1 MYKVLA
7 DDKIVIYD
15 SSLADNKLISAVI
28 TKEINKS
35 GSFVFS
41 IYPDHFFYDN
51 FVRHKTVITVYKLDK
66 IIFRGRVLSD
76 TGDYFNKKTITCEGE
91 LGFFNDSVIRP
102 YDYTGTPEELLK
114 QLVDVH
120 NQQVDDFKRFKIG
133 TVTVVDPNDY
143 IIRSNEAYDTTFKN
157 LTAKLIESQLGG
169 YFYITHGEDGTDPIP
184 TINYLADLTNEC
196 TQSIEF
202 GKNLRDYAR
211 VSKSEDF
218 CTALLPLGATIET
231 EDSEATNER
240 VTIKD
245 VNNGLDFIVN
255 EKAVTDYGFILKT
268 VEFSD
273 ITEARNLLRKAEL
286 YLIEASSESMTL
298 ELKAVD
304 LNLLD
309 RNIESFNLGDLI
321 RVTSQPHNIDRR
333 MLCNKISIDLLN
345 PGNDEIALGDTLK
358 TYTQAMATDIKNLG
372 KNLNAQI
379 KTDIVNMQKTAKGLY
394 ETLVETETGGQ
405 IVYLHDKPILENSTV
420 LLRVSTEGV
429 EVSSDQGN
437 TWFGLLVNGDMIAN
451 IIQAGGVVVNGEIH
465 ATSGTLENM
474 TIVEGI
480 DVSTMTET
488 GERIYK
494 FLSVEG
500 YDTSFGK
507 QYTLILG
514 TDGDEN
520 NHFTNI
526 TLRGNIAVDDDL
538 LVNGKLETKNIS
550 TTWYPTN
557 NGDFL
562 DYVEIKPNTNYY
574 KTLNITSN
582 SGNIILL
589 PDTNKSGYIGTTS
602 GSAQFG
608 EMRWYGLYCTVGV
621 NTSSDRKVKE
631 NINAF
636 DEKNVKDFIMGLK
649 PCTYVLK
656 DSDGKRTR
664 MGFIA
669 QEVADVANSTLG
681 DLALFS
687 AVVKNDD
694 GSTSYYDPTVS
705 DDKLSWGLYYEE
717 FIAPLTAFVQYQQK
731 TIEDLTKRIETL
743 EAEKEDKTE

>member
-102 YDYTGTPEELLK
+102 YNYTGTPEELLK

-405 IVYLHDKPILENSTV
+405 IVYLHDKPILENSAV

-429 EVSSDQGN
+429 EVSSDQGK

-451 IIQAGGVVVNGEIH
+451 VIKTEGLSADYIQGGTITIDGENPITINSSNFKLDEKGVMTCSSGKIGNLDISTSSQGYNLAYAIDGLWGFLCPNNTWSDVILFYSDGKEIFSVNANGEI
-465 ATSGTLENM
+465 AS
-474 TIVEGI
+474 
-480 DVSTMTET
+480 
-488 GERIYK
+488 
-494 FLSVEG
+494 
-500 YDTSFGK
+500 
-507 QYTLILG
+507 
-514 TDGDEN
+514 
-520 NHFTNI
+520 
-526 TLRGNIAVDDDL
+526 
-538 LVNGKLETKNIS
+538 KNIDEQGGYGIYLYNS
-550 TTWYPTN
+550 VN
-557 NGDFL
+557 IG
-562 DYVEIKPNTNYY
+562 NTY
-574 KTLNITSN
+574 
-582 SGNIILL
+582 GHQ
-589 PDTNKSGYIGTTS
+589 SGYWLS
-602 GSAQFG
+602 CQGSAKFEG
-608 EMRWYGLYCTVGV
+608 TVATG
-621 NTSSDRKVKE
+621 SDRKLK
-631 NINAF
+631 
-636 DEKNVKDFIMGLK
+636 KDIVSIKDDPQYTDLIMSLNPVSFKRVDG
-649 PCTYVLK
+649 
-656 DSDGKRTR
+656 DSGRTHL
-664 MGFIA
+664 GFIA
-669 QEVADVANSTLG
+669 QDVAELTKKIGNLSIASATTL
-681 DLALFS
+681 
-687 AVVKNDD
+687 NDNGEWD
-694 GSTSYYDPTVS
+694 YYDETQK
-705 DDKLSWGLYYEE
+705 DDNQNWCLDYTSL
-717 FIAPLTAFVQYQQK
+717 IAPLTAFVQNQQK

>member
-372 KNLNAQI
+372 QNLNAQI

-429 EVSSDQGN
+429 EVSSDQGK

-474 TIVEGI
+474 TIVDGI
-480 DVSTMTET
+480 TVS
-488 GERIYK
+488 R
-494 FLSVEG
+494 
-500 YDTSFGK
+500 YDTFNDGYIEFPFVQITDSETDLGNTAYTITFGVFS
-507 QYTLILG
+507 YDSLPMEFFCSMMSI
-514 TDGDEN
+514 N
-520 NHFTNI
+520 AP
-526 TLRGNIAVDDDL
+526 RGV
-538 LVNGKLETKNIS
+538 NIS
-550 TTWYPTN
+550 TDQIVTDGIISTSASVATPTIYVDDIYQN
-557 NGDFL
+557 YSSDGIYLRSGVNIGSTYGHQNGYWL
-562 DYVEIKPNTNYY
+562 
-574 KTLNITSN
+574 SCQ
-582 SGNIILL
+582 
-589 PDTNKSGYIGTTS
+589 
-602 GSAQFG
+602 GSAKFQG
-608 EMRWYGLYCTVGV
+608 TVATG
-621 NTSSDRKVKE
+621 SDRKLKKDIVSIKDDSRY
-631 NINAF
+631 I
-636 DEKNVKDFIMGLK
+636 DFIMSLDPVSFKRVDG
-649 PCTYVLK
+649 
-656 DSDGKRTR
+656 DSGRTHL
-664 MGFIA
+664 GFIA
-669 QEVADVANSTLG
+669 QDVAEETKKIGNLSIASATTL
-681 DLALFS
+681 
-687 AVVKNDD
+687 NDNGEWD
-694 GSTSYYDPTVS
+694 YYDETQK
-705 DDKLSWGLYYEE
+705 DDNQNWCLNYTSL
-717 FIAPLTAFVQYQQK
+717 IAPLTAFVQQQQK

>member
-157 LTAKLIESQLGG
+157 LTTKLIESQLGC

-211 VSKSEDF
+211 VSKSDDF

-451 IIQAGGVVVNGEIH
+451 VIKTEGISADYIQGGTLKIDGPVPLTITSSNFSVDYNGKMSCGAARIGNVTIDESGRFFVDTIYESYINASYSAFNPRNAGNALTLGYNIFSTSGKTEIYACDYIQFKVREEPFGAAGMSYMKYVRNGIYNQFGGVAYVPDVDNTGFVGTNSQKWHAFYVNDTVH
-465 ATSGTLENM
+465 TS
-474 TIVEGI
+474 
-480 DVSTMTET
+480 D
-488 GERIYK
+488 
-494 FLSVEG
+494 
-500 YDTSFGK
+500 
-507 QYTLILG
+507 
-514 TDGDEN
+514 
-520 NHFTNI
+520 
-526 TLRGNIAVDDDL
+526 
-538 LVNGKLETKNIS
+538 GKLKKKIKSFDSNTVF
-550 TTWYPTN
+550 
-557 NGDFL
+557 DF
-562 DYVEIKPNTNYY
+562 V
-574 KTLNITSN
+574 
-582 SGNIILL
+582 
-589 PDTNKSGYIGTTS
+589 
-602 GSAQFG
+602 
-608 EMRWYGLYCTVGV
+608 
-621 NTSSDRKVKE
+621 
-631 NINAF
+631 
-636 DEKNVKDFIMGLK
+636 MGLK
-649 PCTYVLK
+649 PRTYITDYG
-656 DSDGKRTR
+656 DSGRTH
-664 MGFIA
+664 MGFVA
-669 QEVADVANSTLG
+669 QEVSEVAKKTYG
-681 DLALFS
+681 DLAIYEA
-687 AVVKNDD
+687 AVIDEKS
-694 GSTSYYDPTVS
+694 GESRYYDPNA
-705 DDKLSWGLYYEE
+705 DDENLIWGLKYNE
-717 FIAPLTAFVQYQQK
+717 FIAPLTAFVQMQQK

-743 EAEKEDKTE
+743 EAKKEDKTE